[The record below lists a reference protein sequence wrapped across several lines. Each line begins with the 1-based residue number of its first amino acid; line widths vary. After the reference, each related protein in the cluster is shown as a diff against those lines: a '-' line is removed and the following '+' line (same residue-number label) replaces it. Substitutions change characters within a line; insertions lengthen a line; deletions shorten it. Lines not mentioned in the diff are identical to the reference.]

1 MPRRI
6 VPIVPIV
13 AVLIAGLAAG
23 SLVGP
28 GGVGLSAAQ
37 EGSPAATA
45 ASCPTASHE
54 ENEELVRRLFE
65 EGWGQG
71 NLQVVDEVVAED
83 VIVHRA
89 PATAGSIPP
98 TTFATPGPVAYAE
111 AIQVLRTD
119 FPDLRVTVEDVI
131 ADGDMVAM
139 RTTIAGTQADPID
152 NLGVPN
158 TGRPMAR
165 EVWVFARVAC
175 GKVAELWVLVDN
187 LTMLRQLGIIT
198 DEELHNAGTPTVA
211 TPVP

>member
-6 VPIVPIV
+6 VPIVT
-13 AVLIAGLAAG
+13 VLLAALTAG
-23 SLVGP
+23 SLVSP
-28 GGVGLSAAQ
+28 GSLVLSAAQ
-37 EGSPAATA
+37 EGSPAATM
-45 ASCPTASHE
+45 SCPTTSDE
-54 ENEELVRRLFE
+54 ENEALVSRLFE

-71 NLQVVDEVVAED
+71 NLQVVDEVVAND

-98 TTFATPGPVAYAE
+98 ATCATPGPVGYA
-111 AIQVLRTD
+111 AGIQVLRTD
-119 FPDLRVTVEDVI
+119 FPDLRVTIEDVI

-165 EVWVFARVAC
+165 EVWVFARVEC
-175 GKVAELWVLVDN
+175 GKVAEVWILVDN

-198 DEELHNAGTPTVA
+198 DEELRNSGTPTVA

>member
-1 MPRRI
+1 MLRRI
-6 VPIVPIV
+6 VSIV
-13 AVLIAGLAAG
+13 AVLLAALTAG

-28 GGVGLSAAQ
+28 SRVSLSAAQ
-37 EGSPAATA
+37 EASPAATP
-45 ASCPTASHE
+45 CPVTTDEESTAV
-54 ENEELVRRLFE
+54 VRRLFE

-71 NLQVVDEVVAED
+71 NLQVVDEVVADD

-98 TTFATPGPVAYAE
+98 TTFATPGPVGYA
-111 AIQVLRTD
+111 AGIQVLRTD
-119 FPDLRVTVEDVI
+119 FPDLRVTIEDVI

-165 EVWVFARVAC
+165 EVWVFARVEC

-198 DEELHNAGTPTVA
+198 DEELRDAGTPTVA

>member
-6 VPIVPIV
+6 VAIV
-13 AVLIAGLAAG
+13 AVLLAAFAAGTLVSPG
-23 SLVGP
+23 SLV
-28 GGVGLSAAQ
+28 LSAAQ
-37 EGSPAATA
+37 EGSPAATT
-45 ASCPTASHE
+45 SCPTTSDE
-54 ENEELVRRLFE
+54 ENEALVSRLFA

-71 NLQVVDEVVAED
+71 NLQVVDEVVADD

-98 TTFATPGPVAYAE
+98 TTFATPGPVGYA
-111 AIQVLRTD
+111 AGIQVLRTD
-119 FPDLRVTVEDVI
+119 FPDLRVTIEDVI

-139 RTTIAGTQADPID
+139 RTTIAGTQADPIE

-158 TGRPMAR
+158 TGRSMAR
-165 EVWVFARVAC
+165 EVWVFARVEC
-175 GKVAELWVLVDN
+175 GKIAELWVLVDN

-198 DEELHNAGTPTVA
+198 DEELRDAGTPTVA

>member
-1 MPRRI
+1 MYRW
-6 VPIVPIV
+6 IVPIV
-13 AVLIAGLAAG
+13 AVLLAAFAAG
-23 SLVGP
+23 SPVGP
-28 GGVGLSAAQ
+28 GRVGLSAAQ
-37 EGSPAATA
+37 EASPAATP
-45 ASCPTASHE
+45 CPVTTDEESTAV
-54 ENEELVRRLFE
+54 VRRLFE

-71 NLQVVDEVVAED
+71 NLQVVDEVVAND

-98 TTFATPGPVAYAE
+98 TTFATPGPVGYA
-111 AIQVLRTD
+111 AGIQVLRTD
-119 FPDLRVTVEDVI
+119 FPDLRVTIEDVI

-165 EVWVFARVAC
+165 EVWVFARVEC
-175 GKVAELWVLVDN
+175 GKIAELWVLVDN

-198 DEELHNAGTPTVA
+198 DEELRNSGTPTVA